1 MLQDLIQL
9 LDEFDLVVEQ
19 GTQGRAAHVG
29 ASAELDNVAGE
40 VVQIVDVMDGLNR
53 VRFRKDGERL
63 GAWAS
68 VSSVFATPQSAPAEP
83 GSGETTTG
91 GEVRPAA

>member
-53 VRFRKDGERL
+53 VGL
-63 GAWAS
+63 
-68 VSSVFATPQSAPAEP
+68 
-83 GSGETTTG
+83 
-91 GEVRPAA
+91 